1 MDTLDLGSR
10 DAEDKT
16 LQRMVASNEL
26 RPIDRGLYDQPRG
39 NTLTGQPAAPED
51 RRGLF
56 LATAN
61 RLGTPLQNV
70 EKDFW
75 VSWVPDFAEVT
86 QATRQLELAINQG
99 TQ

>member
-1 MDTLDLGSR
+1 MNPDF
-10 DAEDKT
+10 
-16 LQRMVASNEL
+16 L
-26 RPIDRGLYDQPRG
+26 RVI
-39 NTLTGQPAAPED
+39 AATPDD

-75 VSWVPDFAEVT
+75 VSARV
-86 QATRQLELAINQG
+86 
-99 TQ
+99 